1 MIGTAIAVKAQRK
14 DGYKK
19 FIEDKNMV
27 IKQKLAYR
35 IVIFLNEGL
44 FNSLIWFLFAIF
56 QVLGG
61 IEVAYNHQI
70 LKVSEVQITNCT
82 KEYA

>member
-35 IVIFLNEGL
+35 IVIFL
-44 FNSLIWFLFAIF
+44 
-56 QVLGG
+56 
-61 IEVAYNHQI
+61 
-70 LKVSEVQITNCT
+70 T
-82 KEYA
+82 